1 MNIKIKD
8 NVEIKKVL
16 GGGQRAKSKEQ
27 RAESGERRAESG
39 DEAERNP
46 AKRERRTKVK
56 RSGIPQSGSSTV
68 QNYAH
73 LNYLYSSKIQQ
84 PITYL
89 IRITNSSICPLI
101 IKSDNSIT
109 LA

>member
-8 NVEIKKVL
+8 NVEIKKE
-16 GGGQRAKSKEQ
+16 GGKRNTEN
-27 RAESGERRAESG
+27 GERTTEM
-39 DEAERNP
+39 
-46 AKRERRTKVK
+46 K
-56 RSGIPQSGSSTV
+56 RSGIPQSGSTAK
-68 QNYAH
+68 NYAH

-101 IKSDNSIT
+101 IKRDNSIT